1 MVEPMVDNS
10 ELVDVI
16 VRIHDPSRL
25 DELGHA
31 VLSLLGQSHR
41 PLRVLVVAQRFD
53 APDLAALEVRL
64 DRYRRIDPSVAL
76 EVIDYARQ
84 DGLADARSALI
95 NAGIAVAR
103 GRYLAVLDYDDTL
116 YPAAYTTLVQELRA
130 SGCAVAFGGIA
141 RKSVAIDPTTRAAL
155 SFGLRPRHP
164 GQTLV
169 DMFRLGFCPMHSMVL
184 DRSRIAPRDLR
195 VDELLPICEDYEW
208 QLRLGARYAFS
219 FARIDDEIGEYRY
232 KSDGSNTVMLTFNA
246 DKTRHAMWNG
256 YADLIEERRQTLVID
271 PEVQLA
277 LGLAEPIA
285 GLTIRGLLDRIDQG
299 GLIQSPPDYLAPPM
313 APHGPDGF
321 AY

>member
-1 MVEPMVDNS
+1 MVDHADM
-10 ELVDVI
+10 LDVI
-16 VRIHDPSRL
+16 VRFHDPSRL

-31 VLSLLGQSHR
+31 VLCLLGQSHR
-41 PLRVLVVAQRFD
+41 PLRVLVVAQRFST
-53 APDLAALEVRL
+53 PDLAALEGWL
-64 DRYRRIDPSVAL
+64 DRYRRIDPSVVL

-95 NAGIAVAR
+95 NAGIAAAR

-116 YPAAYTTLVQELRA
+116 YPAAYTTLVRELRA

-141 RKSVAIDPTTRAAL
+141 RKSVAIDPTTGAAL
-155 SFGLRPRHP
+155 SFSLRPRHP

-184 DRSRIAPRDLR
+184 DRGRIAPGDLQ
-195 VDELLPICEDYEW
+195 VDALLPIFEDYEW

-219 FARIDDEIGEYRY
+219 FARVDEEIGEYRY
-232 KSDGSNTVMLTFNA
+232 KSDGSNTVMLIFNT

-256 YADLIEERRQTLVID
+256 YADLVEERRQTLVIA
-271 PEVQLA
+271 PQIQRGI
-277 LGLAEPIA
+277 GLAEPIA
-285 GLTIRGLLDRIDQG
+285 GLTIRGLLDGIDQG
-299 GLIQSPPDYLAPPM
+299 SLVLSPPDYLAPPM
-313 APHGPDGF
+313 TPHGPDDF